1 MRVLIV
7 DTCYPAFLADHY
19 ASRPGLAEK
28 PYDVQWRLLMD
39 AFFGTADGYSHYLG
53 ELGHTAHEVVVNC
66 APLQEAWVREQG
78 ARIVPGL
85 PGFLR
90 QQEIVLAQARWF
102 EPDVVYV
109 QNVRWVLEPTL
120 LRLGRCARMLVAQV
134 GSKPPRTRKLQRY
147 NLVVTSFPH
156 FVDRFR
162 RAGVRCTYLR
172 IGFDVRVLERL
183 KAEGARFATRDAVFV
198 GTLKRTQHQIGNAA
212 LSEASERTQLEVW
225 GYGLEGWSA
234 DSPIRRAYRGEA
246 WGLDMYRLLRSARIA
261 VNRHGEIAED
271 YANNMRLF
279 EATGVGSMLLTD
291 AKRNLG
297 DLFEP
302 GSEVATYTSGD
313 DLSDKIAHYLEHED
327 ERAAIAAAGH
337 RRTLAEHTY
346 RHRMEELA
354 DLLDREICRKQR

>member
-19 ASRPGLAEK
+19 ASRPGLADK
-28 PYDVQWRLLMD
+28 PYHAQWRLLMD
-39 AFFGTADGYSHYLG
+39 TFFGTADAYSHYLG
-53 ELGHTAHEVVVNC
+53 ELGHTAHEVVANC
-66 APLQEAWVREQG
+66 APLQDAWVREQG

-85 PGFLR
+85 PSFLR

-120 LRLGRCARMLVAQV
+120 LRLGRCARRLVAQV
-134 GSKPPRTRKLQRY
+134 GSKPPRPRKLRRY
-147 NLVVTSFPH
+147 GLVVTSFPH

-162 RAGVRCTYLR
+162 RAGIRCTYLR
-172 IGFDVRVLERL
+172 IGFDDRVLARL
-183 KAEGARFATRDAVFV
+183 KAEGACLATHGAVFV
-198 GTLKRTQHQIGNAA
+198 GTLKRAQHQIGNAA
-212 LSEASERTQLEVW
+212 LCEAAARTPLEVW
-225 GYGLEGWSA
+225 GFGLEGYSA

-291 AKRNLG
+291 AKSNLG
-297 DLFEP
+297 DFFEP
-302 GSEVATYTSGD
+302 GIEVVTYTSGD
-313 DLSDKIAHYLEHED
+313 DLSDKIAHYLEQED
-327 ERAAIAAAGH
+327 ERAAIAAAGQ
-337 RRTLAEHTY
+337 RRTLTEHTY
-346 RHRMEELA
+346 RHRMVELA
-354 DLLDREICRKQR
+354 DLLERELSA